1 MTEKSA
7 IEEGARVALA
17 EVPPLGSMRAVEEA
31 ARYLEG
37 RALHAAL
44 EASGWLPAR
53 AARRLG
59 CPNASSLTRALAR
72 HPDLAAEIERRRHPD
87 VYPRLTA
94 EAERGGAGR
103 SGRSGA

>member
-1 MTEKSA
+1 MTENPA
-7 IEEGARVALA
+7 IEEGARAALA

-31 ARYLEG
+31 AHYLEE
-37 RALHAAL
+37 RALRAAL

-72 HPDLAAEIERRRHPD
+72 HPDLAAEVERRRHPEI
-87 VYPRLTA
+87 YPRLTA
-94 EAERGGAGR
+94 EAERGRLRR